1 MDRQL
6 DFREL
11 KLASKE
17 AEFKTFN
24 GDVDSSDDDGDGV
37 KKNEVSCFKRNP
49 LKKKSPTDFEPTP
62 MMNTFVGFLRLSN
75 YVNACCVIF
84 GVILSIFLHDLD
96 LEENDLDREK
106 RNFGNFLIIIIW
118 LDLSASSV
126 RGLSLL
132 IK

>member
-84 GVILSIFLHDLD
+84 GVILSIFLQDLIED
-96 LEENDLDREK
+96 SDVSKKEK
-106 RNFGNFLIIIIW
+106 R
-118 LDLSASSV
+118 DL
-126 RGLSLL
+126 GD
-132 IK
+132 